1 MNGRWILQKGIHVR
15 PCNRWSVWQI
25 RDIANSLAD
34 SLATVWN
41 GVSPSV
47 REALVAERVLQM
59 ALLTEAVSINTEDVE
74 HLHKSL
80 RQLLGVDHAEIVAK
94 IQES

>member
-1 MNGRWILQKGIHVR
+1 MNGRWILQKGVRIR
-15 PCNRWSVWQI
+15 PCNRWDAREI

-47 REALVAERVLQM
+47 REALVAERALQM
-59 ALLTEAVSINTEDVE
+59 ACMTEAVSIRVGDVE

-80 RQLLGVDHAEIVAK
+80 RALLGVDHEETVAK
-94 IQES
+94 VQES